1 MVELEAPVPPTG
13 SLTPLPTWRLVYY
26 ALVWGVLTSMF
37 TMLGAVASIGG
48 TTPIGPVVEP
58 KVMGA
63 FIAGNFAGIL
73 FLHLCGER
81 WRTGVTGAAL
91 VIFGAMIFRDGE
103 PDLLLWGTPVLIAV
117 LHARQPR
124 RYRYWL
130 VGFPLVALLIFVL
143 HPYES
148 AMSRWV
154 DLASR

>member
-1 MVELEAPVPPTG
+1 MVALEAPVPAPGT
-13 SLTPLPTWRLVYY
+13 LVPLPTWRLVYY

-48 TTPIGPVVEP
+48 TVPIGPIVQP
-58 KVMGA
+58 KMVAA
-63 FIAGNFAGIL
+63 FIAGNCAGIL
-73 FLHLCGER
+73 FLRICGER
-81 WRTGVTGAAL
+81 WRTGVVGAAL
-91 VIFGAMIFRDGE
+91 VVFGAMIFRDGE
-103 PDLLLWGTPVLIAV
+103 PDLLLWGSPVLIAV

-130 VGFPLVALLIFVL
+130 FGFPLVALLIFVL

-154 DLASR
+154 DLAAP